1 MVAQVQASTI
11 RVDIRG
17 NSQDMVAATQRAT
30 ASLRRHEETA
40 RRTTRAWRQG
50 AAASNAYT
58 RVLGRLAAAFG
69 AGLLIRRFAQAA
81 GNAAQFGATLQET
94 AVSVGATV
102 QELQVL
108 DRVARSEGVQFN
120 TLARSLQRLDRALA
134 EGAAGVG
141 EYQRAFET
149 LGLDAQALLDLPV
162 AQRLLVI
169 SEALNRINTAAE
181 RSSLA
186 QQLLGRGGASLIPAL
201 GGGAEDLEARIRTAE
216 QIATLTAEQTADLK
230 ALDQAWTDFTDTTRV
245 ATRLI
250 VASFADLLTEGL
262 DFARRVAASIGNIF
276 SAPDPNASETVD
288 VDAQEARRLVSARQV
303 QAAADQRLLAQ
314 RQEAAALDRLIRGEE
329 TRLRA
334 LEAETRQINLSGA
347 ALLRDQ
353 FIQRAT
359 TDLLNRRAR
368 LQQQI
373 AQQQLQGN
381 PDAGRQ
387 SQLQLDAVNQQ
398 LASIERLAD
407 TQQGVF
413 EAQARYTAQLRH
425 ELQLRPAIL
434 EAVREEQSIGQRAVQ
449 GLRERVA
456 QSRLEL
462 QFRGRITAE
471 SERANFIL
479 RTRGQLQQR
488 LLEAQRQLVASEQIQ
503 NVEQRQQSR
512 AVAQARIAAIQEEQG
527 GLNELADNYRSL
539 FEEIERNNALA
550 AQLQR
555 IQQVSDQVG
564 DSLGRFAASAVQN
577 FNNISDAARDTAL
590 AIADIILQ
598 QTVQRPI
605 AGFISQGISSL
616 AGSVIPSLFGSP
628 AAGNAIAG
636 GVRPGGAT
644 VVNNYNISGSD
655 EATVRRGIAQAA
667 PSLSQ
672 SAVNRVGIE
681 ASRPSALRSS
691 LAAG

>member
-17 NSQDMVAATQRAT
+17 SSQDMVAATQRAT
-30 ASLRRHEETA
+30 ASLRRHEEMA

-50 AAASNAYT
+50 TQASNGYT

-81 GNAAQFGATLQET
+81 GNAAEFGATLQET

-102 QELQVL
+102 QELQAL

-141 EYQRAFET
+141 EYQRAFAT

-169 SEALNRINTAAE
+169 SEALSRINTAAE

-230 ALDQAWTDFTDTTRV
+230 ALQQAWTDFTDTSL
-245 ATRLI
+245 AAGRLI
-250 VASFADLLTEGL
+250 VASLADTLAESL
-262 DFARRVAASIGNIF
+262 DFARRIVASVGSLF
-276 SAPDPNASETVD
+276 SAPDPNASNVVD
-288 VDAQEARRLVSARQV
+288 VDAQEAQRLVGAQRA
-303 QAAADQRLLAQ
+303 QAAADRRLLAQ

-381 PDAGRQ
+381 PDAARQ
-387 SQLQLDAVNQQ
+387 SQLQLEAVNQQ
-398 LASIERLAD
+398 LASVERLAD

-413 EAQARYTAQLRH
+413 EAQARYTEQLRF
-425 ELQLRPAIL
+425 ERQIRPAIL

-449 GLRERVA
+449 SLRDRVA

-479 RTRGQLQQR
+479 RIRGQLQQR
-488 LLEAQRQLVASEQIQ
+488 LLAAQRQLVASQQIA
-503 NVEQRQQSR
+503 NVEQRQQAEALAR
-512 AVAQARIAAIQEEQG
+512 ARLAAIQEEQG
-527 GLNELADNYRSL
+527 GLEELADNYRGL
-539 FEEIERNNALA
+539 FEELERNNALTE
-550 AQLQR
+550 QLQR